1 MTVNLEQTLVRRL
14 RTLPMERQVEV
25 LDFVDFL
32 GQRSTVKKPRR
43 NPIGLFAG
51 LGIDIS
57 AQEIDDTRADLWQH
71 FPRDVEL

>member
-1 MTVNLEQTLVRRL
+1 MLMNIEETLIQRM
-14 RTLPMERQVEV
+14 RTLPVERQVEV

-32 GQRSTVKKPRR
+32 SRKSTASKPRR

-57 AQEIDDTRADLWQH
+57 AQDIDDARAEMWQQ
-71 FPRDVEL
+71 FPRDIEL

>member
-1 MTVNLEQTLVRRL
+1 MTVNLEQTLVQRL
-14 RTLPMERQVEV
+14 RTLSLERQVEV

-32 GQRSTVKKPRR
+32 SQRAAATKTRR

-51 LGIDIS
+51 LGIEIGEPDI
-57 AQEIDDTRADLWQH
+57 DRARNELWAR